1 MHIGINKKFY
11 IIIVIITH
19 DFINNFSFDPNEELK
34 LRSIIAAVGIEEFNA
49 CVKQMANIVVT
60 KSKQSTR
67 LLTCMKLNR

>member
-1 MHIGINKKFY
+1 LVLIKNFILLLLLLNHY
-11 IIIVIITH
+11 
-19 DFINNFSFDPNEELK
+19 FINHFSFDPNEELK
-34 LRSIIAAVGIEEFNA
+34 LRSIIAAVGVEEFNA